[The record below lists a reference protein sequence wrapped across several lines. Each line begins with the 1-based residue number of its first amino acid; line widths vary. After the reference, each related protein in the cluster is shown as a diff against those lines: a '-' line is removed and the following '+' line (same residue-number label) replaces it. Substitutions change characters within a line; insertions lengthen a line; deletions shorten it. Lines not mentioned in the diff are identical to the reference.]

1 MHLQGLDLNL
11 LIALDAIISEK
22 NVTRA
27 AERIHISQPGM
38 SSALQKLR
46 QYFDDPL
53 LERIGRKME
62 LTNRGQALADPVK
75 QILRQIRDLSEESRR
90 FDPLHAS
97 RVFRFAATTYCSEI
111 LATPLLKKLRTAAPN
126 VSVHFEDLS
135 TDTVRRISDGEIDFA
150 ITITA
155 RLIDNFESLDRFL
168 QSKKLFIDEFVV
180 AMARDN
186 PHKGASISAEEL
198 CEMAYVETKFA
209 GSFEG
214 ISEQIWRQQPRR
226 PRIYGWFPNFQL
238 ALDAVAETDMFA
250 IVPALLIGVKGRG
263 GKIRTLPVP
272 FDMPILDERL
282 FWHNRND
289 NDPGHQW
296 MAQLVQEVIGE
307 LMI

>member
-11 LIALDAIISEK
+11 LIALDAVLSEK

-53 LERIGRKME
+53 LERIGRNME
-62 LTNRGQALADPVK
+62 LTNRAQALADPVK
-75 QILRQIRDLSEESRR
+75 RILSQISELSDESRK
-90 FDPLHAS
+90 FDPLQAS
-97 RVFRFAATTYCSEI
+97 RVFRFSATTYCSEI

-126 VSVHFEDLS
+126 VSIHFEDLS
-135 TDTVRRISDGEIDFA
+135 TDTARRISNGEIDFA

-155 RLIDNFESLDRFL
+155 RIIDNFESLDRFL
-168 QSKKLFIDEFVV
+168 QSKKLFVDEFVV
-180 AMARDN
+180 AMARSN
-186 PHKGASISAEEL
+186 PRTNETITFDEL
-198 CEMAYVETKFA
+198 CEMPYVETRF
-209 GSFEG
+209 GGYFEG
-214 ISEQIWRQQPRR
+214 ISEQVWRQQPRR
-226 PRIYGWFPNFQL
+226 PRISGWFPNFQL
-238 ALDAVAETDMFA
+238 ALDAVAETDMFT
-250 IVPALLIGVKGRG
+250 ILPSLVVALKNRSEV
-263 GKIRTLPVP
+263 IRTMPVP

>member
-11 LIALDAIISEK
+11 LIALDAVLSEK

-38 SSALQKLR
+38 SLALQKLR

-62 LTNRGQALADPVK
+62 LTNRAQALADPVK
-75 QILRQIRDLSEESRR
+75 RILRQISELSGDSRS
-90 FDPLHAS
+90 FDPLQAN
-97 RVFRFAATTYCSEI
+97 RVFRFSATTYSSEL
-111 LATPLLKKLRTAAPN
+111 LATPLLRKLRTAAPN
-126 VSVHFEDLS
+126 ISVHFEDLS

-155 RLIDNFESLDRFL
+155 RMIDDFESLDRFL
-168 QSKKLFIDEFVV
+168 QSKKLFLDEFVV
-180 AMARDN
+180 AMASSNRHQGDT
-186 PHKGASISAEEL
+186 ISSDQL
-198 CEMAYVETKFA
+198 CEMPYVETRFG

-214 ISEQIWRQQPRR
+214 ISEQVWRQQPQR

-238 ALDAVAETDMFA
+238 TLDAVAETDMFT
-250 IVPALLIGVKGRG
+250 ILPSLVVSLKGRSAN
-263 GKIRTLPVP
+263 IRTLPVP

-289 NDPGHQW
+289 NDPGHKW
-296 MAQLVQEVIGE
+296 MAQLVQDVIGE

>member
-11 LIALDAIISEK
+11 LIALDAVLSEK

-38 SSALQKLR
+38 SAALQKLR
-46 QYFDDPL
+46 HYFDDPL

-62 LTNRGQALADPVK
+62 LTNRAQALAEPVK
-75 QILRQIRDLSEESRR
+75 RILCQIRDLNDESRA
-90 FDPLHAS
+90 FDPMEVN
-97 RVFRFAATTYCSEI
+97 RIFRFSATTYASEI
-111 LATPLLKKLRTAAPN
+111 LATPMLRKLRTVAPN
-126 VSVHFEDLS
+126 ISVHFEDLS

-155 RLIDNFESLDRFL
+155 RILDDFDSLDRFL
-168 QSKKLFIDEFVV
+168 QSKKLFMDRFVV
-180 AMARDN
+180 AMSKDN
-186 PHKGASISAEEL
+186 PHAGDTISFDDL
-198 CEMAYVETKFA
+198 CRMPYIETRFA
-209 GSFEG
+209 GYFEG
-214 ISEQIWRQQPRR
+214 VSEQLWRQQPKR

-238 ALDAVAETDMFA
+238 ALDAVSQTDMFT
-250 IVPALLIGVKGRG
+250 ILPALMIGLKHRSDI
-263 GKIRTLPVP
+263 IRTLPVP
-272 FDMPILDERL
+272 FDMPVLEERL

-289 NDPGHQW
+289 GDPGHQW